1 MYWPTCTTELLPKS
15 SKTQVFLKNLLKSYK
30 TQEISKNNKEYKIF
44 AVINNNNAILI
55 TSKCQNRQ
63 TSSSQQQQPQ
73 ATLT

>member
-44 AVINNNNAILI
+44 AVLNNKNAILI